1 MVIFAGHY
9 HFTISVRLARDWKN
23 NNSRFPWRTFKIASS
38 THFDAHSMT
47 LPVLQKRDA
56 FISHVE
62 KEKMFVQERLL
73 SDGTK
78 AFQWFLRYSSY
89 VLASKNF
96 QENKTLLVFSC
107 VKNYCWKLPRSQF
120 HKRAQARRQSEAL
133 LLCRATRSCKHG
145 G

>member
-23 NNSRFPWRTFKIASS
+23 NNSRFPWRTFKITSS

-47 LPVLQKRDA
+47 LFLSQKRDA

-62 KEKMFVQERLL
+62 KRKNVRARALAFR
-73 SDGTK
+73 TK
-78 AFQWFLRYSSY
+78 ALQWFLRYSSY

-120 HKRAQARRQSEAL
+120 HKRAQVRRQSEAL